1 MGLFD
6 RIRKSGTPTEK
17 TPAAD
22 KRPAKTSASTEAVRE
37 IRPSVSGGRS
47 SFLLV
52 TPRVSEK
59 AAKLASKGTYVFMVP
74 LSANKVEVRKAVE
87 ALYKVQV
94 TAVRTVRGVGKRTV
108 RGRIAGQRMNWKK
121 ALVTLKSGQ
130 KIELHEG
137 V

>member
-6 RIRKSGTPTEK
+6 RIRKRGTPAEK
-17 TPAAD
+17 TSVAD
-22 KRPAKTSASTEAVRE
+22 KRPAKDSASTEEARVAS
-37 IRPSVSGGRS
+37 PSVSGGRS

-59 AAKLASKGTYVFMVP
+59 AAGLASKGTYVFMIP
-74 LSANKVEVRKAVE
+74 LSANKVEVRKAIE
-87 ALYKVQV
+87 ALYGVHV
-94 TAVRTVRGVGKRTV
+94 MAVRTVRGVGKRSM
-108 RGRIAGQRMNWKK
+108 RGRIAGQRANWKK
-121 ALVTLKSGQ
+121 ALVTLKSGE